1 MKALS
6 WITRRYAFIVATTL
20 AFLFAPPGVWAQN
33 AVERTNPLPFVSPIF
48 GENMV
53 VLQRGKANTIWGWSE
68 PVDKIQIEIA
78 PAILNT
84 ILTT

>member
-1 MKALS
+1 M
-6 WITRRYAFIVATTL
+6 TRKYAFIVATTL

-33 AVERTNPLPFVSPIF
+33 AVERTNPLPLVSPIF
-48 GENMV
+48 GENM

-68 PVDKIQIEIA
+68 RGDKIQIEIA